1 METERAA
8 APELIA
14 ELGRKYIWWAPVG
27 DAPHAPERII
37 AQVMNIGTYDDIRR
51 LEIAVGFVRLANV
64 MLHAAPGWFSIRSW
78 AFWRG
83 RLARET
89 SVDIPAAPPRRAFH
103 AETL

>member
-1 METERAA
+1 MEINLTS

-14 ELGRKYIWWAPVG
+14 ELGCKYIWWEPVG
-27 DAPHAPERII
+27 NAQHAPDRII

-51 LEIAVGFVRLANV
+51 LEKTLGFARLAEA
-64 MLHAAPGWFSIRSW
+64 MLGAAPGWFSARSW
-78 AFWRG
+78 DFWRG

-89 SVDIPAAPPRRAFH
+89 SAEIPAEPPRRAFH